1 MYPYLRR
8 GETLRRDVN
17 WFGLAGGA
25 AIICLIFIS
34 FFVPW
39 WKLVV
44 GDGLV
49 TANVSPLYTAFDFVG
64 YWFTIPLLWAL
75 NFGSVLSM
83 AAGGVAMLIYS
94 IYPEKSY
101 SKNLLGFGYKKP
113 LISVLLFVVIL
124 VVLTQTVQVLLGLS
138 VPLVGSATSTLPQS
152 MTYGTVVRVLITANF
167 QWPFYLATVAAALC
181 IAGNFYHKKITLV
194 SPPAP
199 ASSPTTAKEVA
210 SPAQ

>member
-1 MYPYLRR
+1 
-8 GETLRRDVN
+8 LRRDIN

-25 AIICLIFIS
+25 AIVCLIFIS

-39 WKLVV
+39 WQLVV

-49 TANVSPLYTAFDFVG
+49 TANVSPLYTDFNFVG
-64 YWFTIPLLWAL
+64 YWFTVPLLWAL
-75 NFGSVLSM
+75 NLGSVLSM

-94 IYPEKSY
+94 IYPGKSF

-113 LISVLLFVVIL
+113 LISVLIFVIIL
-124 VVLTQTVQVLLGLS
+124 VVLTQMIQALFSLS
-138 VPLVGSATSTLPQS
+138 VPLVGSATSVLPET
-152 MTYGTVVRVLITANF
+152 MTYGTIIRVLITANF

-181 IAGNFYHKKITLV
+181 IAGKFYHKKIPLV

-199 ASSPTTAKEVA
+199 ESSSATAKEVA
-210 SPAQ
+210 PPAQE

>member
-1 MYPYLRR
+1 
-8 GETLRRDVN
+8 LRRDIN

-25 AIICLIFIS
+25 AIVCLIFIS

-39 WKLVV
+39 WQLVV

-49 TANVSPLYTAFDFVG
+49 TANVSPLYTDFNFVG
-64 YWFTIPLLWAL
+64 YWFTVPLLWAL
-75 NFGSVLSM
+75 NLGSVLSM

-94 IYPEKSY
+94 IYPGKSF

-113 LISVLLFVVIL
+113 LISVLIFVIIL
-124 VVLTQTVQVLLGLS
+124 VVLTQMIQALFSLS
-138 VPLVGSATSTLPQS
+138 VPLVGSATSVLPET
-152 MTYGTVVRVLITANF
+152 MTYGTIIRVLITANF

-181 IAGNFYHKKITLV
+181 IAGKFYHKKIPLV

-199 ASSPTTAKEVA
+199 ESSPATAKEVA
-210 SPAQ
+210 PPAQE

>member
-1 MYPYLRR
+1 MRQ
-8 GETLRRDVN
+8 DIN

-25 AIICLIFIS
+25 AIICLIFVS

-39 WKLVV
+39 WQLVV

-49 TANVSPLYTAFDFVG
+49 TANVSPLYTNFNFVG

-94 IYPEKSY
+94 IYPRKSY
-101 SKNLLGFGYKKP
+101 SKNLLDFGYKKP

-124 VVLTQTVQVLLGLS
+124 VVLTQMVQMLFGLS
-138 VPLVGSATSTLPQS
+138 VPLVGSATSVLPETL
-152 MTYGTVVRVLITANF
+152 TYGTVVRVLIMANF
-167 QWPFYLATVAAALC
+167 QWPFYLAAISAGLC
-181 IAGNFYHKKITLV
+181 IAGYFYHKKILLV
-194 SPPAP
+194 SPSAP
-199 ASSPTTAKEVA
+199 VSSPETAKEVA
-210 SPAQ
+210 TLAQ

>member
-1 MYPYLRR
+1 LH
-8 GETLRRDVN
+8 RDIN

-25 AIICLIFIS
+25 VIICLIFVS

-39 WKLVV
+39 WQLVV

-49 TANVSPLYTAFDFVG
+49 TANVSPLYTDFNFVG

-75 NFGSVLSM
+75 NLGSVLSM

-94 IYPEKSY
+94 IYPGKSY

-113 LISVLLFVVIL
+113 LISVLIFVIIL
-124 VVLTQTVQVLLGLS
+124 VVLTQTIQALFSLT
-138 VPLVGSATSTLPQS
+138 VPLVGSATSVLPET
-152 MTYGTVVRVLITANF
+152 MTYGTIVRVLITANF

-181 IAGNFYHKKITLV
+181 IAGKFYHKKLFAPSLPATA
-194 SPPAP
+194 PP
-199 ASSPTTAKEVA
+199 SSPAAAKEVA
-210 SPAQ
+210 PPAQE

>member
-1 MYPYLRR
+1 
-8 GETLRRDVN
+8 V
-17 WFGLAGGA
+17 
-25 AIICLIFIS
+25 S

-39 WKLVV
+39 WQLVV

-49 TANVSPLYTAFDFVG
+49 TANVSPLYTDFNFVG

-94 IYPEKSY
+94 IYPGKSY

-113 LISVLLFVVIL
+113 LISVLLFVIIL
-124 VVLTQTVQVLLGLS
+124 VVLTQTIQALFSLA
-138 VPLVGSATSTLPQS
+138 VPLVGSATSVLPET
-152 MTYGTVVRVLITANF
+152 MTYGTIVRVLITANF
-167 QWPFYLATVAAALC
+167 QWPFYLAATAAGLC
-181 IAGNFYHKKITLV
+181 IAGKFYHKKIPNI

-199 ASSPTTAKEVA
+199 ASSPATAKEVA
-210 SPAQ
+210 PPAPE

>member
-1 MYPYLRR
+1 
-8 GETLRRDVN
+8 LRRDVN

-25 AIICLIFIS
+25 AIICLIFVS

-39 WKLVV
+39 WQLVV

-49 TANVSPLYTAFDFVG
+49 TANVSPLYTDFNFVG

-75 NFGSVLSM
+75 NLGSVLSM

-94 IYPEKSY
+94 IYPGKSY

-113 LISVLLFVVIL
+113 LISVLLFVIIL
-124 VVLTQTVQVLLGLS
+124 IVLTQTIQALFSLA
-138 VPLVGSATSTLPQS
+138 VPLVGSATSVLPQS
-152 MTYGTVVRVLITANF
+152 MTYGTIVTVLISANF
-167 QWPFYLATVAAALC
+167 QWPFYLAATAAGLC
-181 IAGNFYHKKITLV
+181 IAGKFYHKKIPNL

-199 ASSPTTAKEVA
+199 ASSPATAKEVA
-210 SPAQ
+210 PPAQE

>member
-1 MYPYLRR
+1 LRK
-8 GETLRRDVN
+8 DIN

-25 AIICLIFIS
+25 AIICLIFVS

-39 WKLVV
+39 WQLVV

-49 TANVSPLYTAFDFVG
+49 TANVSPLYTDFNFVG

-75 NFGSVLSM
+75 NLGSILSM

-94 IYPEKSY
+94 IYPGKSY

-113 LISVLLFVVIL
+113 LISVLIFVIIL
-124 VVLTQTVQVLLGLS
+124 VVLTQTIQALFSLT
-138 VPLVGSATSTLPQS
+138 VPLVGAATSVLPET
-152 MTYGTVVRVLITANF
+152 MTYGTIVRVLITANF

-181 IAGNFYHKKITLV
+181 IAGKFYHKKLFAP
-194 SPPAP
+194 SPPVTAP
-199 ASSPTTAKEVA
+199 VPSPATAKEVA
-210 SPAQ
+210 PPA